1 MFSLIMCVYLGQ
13 QITEYGHA
21 CHIHIYLHLRAPAFT
36 AHRRHRTVAWRTAPW
51 FHCQIHTPP
60 LILPRRSVKKLWSSH
75 STPRYT
81 FHDGTDVG
89 IPSFWWSFCLHS
101 KIVSP
106 FVASN
111 STVRP
116 CVKTTKKGMVQ
127 AVFPS
132 SSVRSNDVRCSP
144 LLLDDDTPV
153 VFAPALSPRSKEGR
167 SNMDMTS
174 TSSAVPVCVFCGEYT
189 L

>member
-1 MFSLIMCVYLGQ
+1 MCYVLRITKVLPGCTVY
-13 QITEYGHA
+13 
-21 CHIHIYLHLRAPAFT
+21 IHCSPPPPDSC
-36 AHRRHRTVAWRTAPW
+36 RTKCTVVPLPNPYPS
-51 FHCQIHTPP
+51 INPP
-60 LILPRRSVKKLWSSH
+60 PEVLKNLWSSN
-75 STPRYT
+75 STPAT
-81 FHDGTDVG
+81 IHDCTDVG

-153 VFAPALSPRSKEGR
+153 AFAPALSPRSKEGR